1 MFYTELKH
9 RKLFFDGISSYNPND
24 IIQLQSKYNIN
35 WVDFTTPIIDQF
47 NKLASK
53 NKKIQI
59 KTDCNPFN
67 TSWNLPDVYK
77 TLNVVDY
84 VLDKHIEVTKGM
96 CESDIIDRDSRLISE
111 LMMYKEADK
120 LDVLRTIIYMVEM
133 LEQHNVV
140 YGVGRGSS
148 VSSYVLYVI
157 GIHDIDSFAYDL
169 DINDFFHD

>member
-1 MFYTELKH
+1 
-9 RKLFFDGISSYNPND
+9 
-24 IIQLQSKYNIN
+24 
-35 WVDFTTPIIDQF
+35 
-47 NKLASK
+47 
-53 NKKIQI
+53 
-59 KTDCNPFN
+59 
-67 TSWNLPDVYK
+67 
-77 TLNVVDY
+77 VVDY